1 MTQGAWDALTR
12 EYGEYLS
19 LGRHLSENT
28 VRAYMADLRQ
38 MVTALDVRPGDVTLQ
53 SLRLWLSDLMETG
66 AASSTIQR
74 RVAAAR
80 GFFAWATEQS
90 LIGEDPAARLRS
102 PKRTRRLPVVPAR
115 NHVDDSIR
123 ATEARAEEGP
133 LAVRDVAILEILYG
147 GGIRVAELC
156 SLDRRDIDEERGT
169 LRVVGKGDR
178 QRSVPLGLPARNALA
193 AWWAVRP
200 ELAAPESG
208 DAVFV
213 GARGAR
219 IDPRVVR
226 RVVHEATRAGG
237 SEVGP
242 HGLRHAMATHLLEGG
257 ADLRSVQEILGHA
270 SVATTQVY
278 THVSAERL
286 RAAFRQ
292 AHPRA

>member
-1 MTQGAWDALTR
+1 M
-12 EYGEYLS
+12 
-19 LGRHLSENT
+19 
-28 VRAYMADLRQ
+28 RAYLADLRH
-38 MVTALDVRPGDVTLQ
+38 MTGALDMPVADITLQ
-53 SLRLWLSDLMETG
+53 SLRQWLAGLMETG
-66 AASSTIQR
+66 AAAATIQR

-80 GFFAWATEQS
+80 GFFAWALEES
-90 LIGEDPAARLRS
+90 LIEEDPAARLRS
-102 PKRTRRLPVVPAR
+102 PKRSRRLPVVPSSQ
-115 NHVDDSIR
+115 HVDASIR
-123 ATEARAEEGP
+123 STDARIGEEP

-147 GGIRVAELC
+147 GGLRVAELC
-156 SLDRRDIDEERGT
+156 GLDQRDVDETRGT
-169 LRVVGKGDR
+169 LRVLGKGDKER
-178 QRSVPLGLPARNALA
+178 VVPIGAPARAALGS
-193 AWWAVRP
+193 WSAVRP
-200 ELAAPESG
+200 TIV
-208 DAVFV
+208 DAEVEALFV
-213 GARGAR
+213 GARGRR

-226 RVVHEATRAGG
+226 RIVHDATRAGG